1 MMLHFVNVFLFWSLS
16 AAQLSD
22 VSQPVAFQAVKL
34 GDSATIECHIKSELK
49 KRVWYRFTPGEGLQL
64 VAAFNYFYNHT
75 VFADES
81 HFRYSVKF
89 DRINSHLS
97 ISATTW
103 EDAGTYFCGVLQFK
117 DIQFGSGTFLMLKG
131 ANVMSE
137 SKSVLPGDSVSLSC
151 SVQTGRCAAQHAHHS
166 APQSMSS
173 SGEKTVQSEGTT
185 CLYSHLMRNRSSDDA
200 GTYFCIVTS
209 CGQTLLGNGS
219 RINIHNNAVTK
230 PAELSPAVIALMLS
244 NIILGIVTLVLT
256 WTLCKSRRNYSSEA
270 TDGSSEG
277 HQTADALIYA
287 PVCLAP
293 RSLRPTQASVKHSG
307 DSVIYSD
314 IRHCQRNR
322 NVSSLQCRQVRDIED

>member
-1 MMLHFVNVFLFWSLS
+1 MMLHFVNVFLLWSLS

-22 VSQPVAFQAVKL
+22 ISQPVAFQAVKL

-49 KRVWYRFTPGEGLQL
+49 KRVWYRYTPGEGLQL
-64 VAAFNYFYNHT
+64 VAAFNYFYNQT

-137 SKSVLPGDSVSLSC
+137 SKSVQPGDSVSLSC
-151 SVQTGRCAAQHAHHS
+151 SVQTGRCAAQHTSHHS
-166 APQSMSS
+166 APQLMYS

-209 CGQTLLGNGS
+209 CGQTLLGNGT

-256 WTLCKSRRNYSSEA
+256 WTLCKSRRKYSSEA

-277 HQTADALIYA
+277 HQKPPA
-287 PVCLAP
+287 
-293 RSLRPTQASVKHSG
+293 HS
-307 DSVIYSD
+307 SFSEIQWS
-314 IRHCQRNR
+314 H
-322 NVSSLQCRQVRDIED
+322 LF